1 LLRVK
6 SAATKDMK
14 CGERDKI
21 CMNQLIS
28 IQRQAQQGDP
38 GPLELLQVMAEKR
51 EHDLK
56 GANKRR

>member
-1 LLRVK
+1 
-6 SAATKDMK
+6 
-14 CGERDKI
+14 
-21 CMNQLIS
+21 MNQLIS